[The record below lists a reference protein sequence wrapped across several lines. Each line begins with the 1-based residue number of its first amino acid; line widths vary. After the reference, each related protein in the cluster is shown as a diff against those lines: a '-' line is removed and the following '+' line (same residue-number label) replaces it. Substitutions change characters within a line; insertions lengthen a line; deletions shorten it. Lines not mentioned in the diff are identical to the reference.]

1 MVPRASKQKNT
12 DATAYTPWPGASV
25 TTLDFSESFYQDR
38 AIPFRAFFL
47 MHYIGL
53 CIRISNVDGTT
64 RVQTI
69 KTPMLR
75 HTHPGPGQAI
85 PLLTFPKAPARTAQF
100 PLEPLFLMHHIGLC
114 IGGSNVD
121 GATRVQTIKTPMLRH
136 THPGR
141 GKRYHTGLFRKLLP
155 GPRNSL

>member
-25 TTLDFSESFYQDR
+25 TTLDFSESSCQDR
-38 AIPFRAFFL
+38 AIFFRAFFL

-69 KTPMLR
+69 KTR
-75 HTHPGPGQAI
+75 CYGIHTLA
-85 PLLTFPKAPARTAQF
+85 
-100 PLEPLFLMHHIGLC
+100 
-114 IGGSNVD
+114 
-121 GATRVQTIKTPMLRH
+121 
-136 THPGR
+136 R

-155 GPRNSL
+155 GPRNSDRKSTRLNSSHVALSRMRSSA